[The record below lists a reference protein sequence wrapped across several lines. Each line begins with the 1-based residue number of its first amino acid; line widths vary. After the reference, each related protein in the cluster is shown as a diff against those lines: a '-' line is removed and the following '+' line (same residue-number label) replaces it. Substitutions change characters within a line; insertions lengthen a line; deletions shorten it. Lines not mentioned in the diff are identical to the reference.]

1 VRRWHNLGYARIS
14 TADQDPQL
22 QLDALAV
29 ADCLKIYTDTAS
41 GTARGGRAGTAPLSH
56 ERLRETRVA
65 IAGDANPKIITFQ
78 LPFG

>member
-1 VRRWHNLGYARIS
+1 MAHNLGYARIS

-41 GTARGGRAGTAPLSH
+41 GTARGGRFRPW
-56 ERLRETRVA
+56 
-65 IAGDANPKIITFQ
+65 
-78 LPFG
+78 